1 MAWPGFLGDRLE
13 AATVTFRTVRAAKR
27 LAEHPGAG
35 VEMDQS
41 LIDEYDR
48 AEAAWRAVQ
57 GKIGVLARKDWR
69 ERYGPARLAGG
80 VRLDVDG
87 KGDAR

>member
-1 MAWPGFLGDRLE
+1 MTICEDEEFPVYSLAPVAPDI
-13 AATVTFRTVRAAKR
+13 

-41 LIDEYDR
+41 LIDEYAR

-57 GKIGVLARKDWR
+57 GKIGVLARKDLQ
-69 ERYGPARLAGG
+69 ERYGLPNG
-80 VRLDVDG
+80 
-87 KGDAR
+87 